1 MAFEKCVEYF
11 EKLGLA
17 DRIKVFDGSSA
28 TVAEAAQ
35 VNGTTEGE
43 ICKTLSFKTP
53 EGECIL
59 IECRGDAK
67 IDNRKFKDQFHFKA
81 KMLTAEEVVDF
92 TGHAIGGVCAFAIE
106 REDVTAYTDIS
117 LKEYEYVYP
126 AVGSANSAIKLTPDE
141 LHEYS
146 HAKEWIDVCKLPEE

>member
-1 MAFEKCVEYF
+1 MAFEKCVKYF
-11 EKLGLA
+11 EELGVA
-17 DRIKVFDGSSA
+17 DRIRVFEDSTA
-28 TVAEAAQ
+28 TVAEAAA

-59 IECRGDAK
+59 IECAGDTK
-67 IDNRKFKDQFHFKA
+67 IDNHKFKEQFHFKA

-106 REDVTAYTDIS
+106 RDDVTAYTDIS
-117 LKEYEYVYP
+117 LKKYEYVYP

-141 LHEYS
+141 LHEFS
-146 HAKEWIDVCKLPEE
+146 HAAAWIDVTKLPEE